1 MTFIEGER
9 FFDEGRKK
17 GFFWRKRGF
26 HSYTANFLEKEIFC
40 YQRVQV
46 LMESRW
52 KMEGFDGEWMED
64 GGF

>member
-17 GFFWRKRGF
+17 EFFWRKGGIHR
-26 HSYTANFLEKEIFC
+26 YTANFLEKEIFC

-46 LMESRW
+46 LMENGCRI
-52 KMEGFDGEWMED
+52 EVFDGEWMEG